1 MSVTFRQ
8 VERDEEV
15 EALAH
20 MAYHIW
26 NEYWPAI
33 IGQAQ
38 TDYMVE
44 KFQSLNAFAPTSPTM
59 ATSTSSS
66 CSTRTNAPRAGR
78 GDARADIHDQGDTV
92 AGRVN
97 DDIESDRD
105 GELARD
111 TEDSPAPPPSP
122 ASSATPADTWRRTR
136 TAFHLEDLP
145 AEGAPRGGP
154 VLGHHPL
161 LRAPRPRARP
171 GRPLPHGEQAQRD
184 GHPRLQSQG
193 LRGHRRRGNRHRRR
207 LHHGRLH
214 HGEEAG
220 LIQIGTS
227 ANGAI
232 TAPRARW
239 RRCPRRSG
247 RGRRRAGTRGPGR

>member
-44 KFQSLNAFAPTSPTM
+44 KFQSLNAFRTDIADNGYEYFFIMQHEDETPHELGA
-59 ATSTSSS
+59 ATH
-66 CSTRTNAPRAGR
+66 G
-78 GDARADIHDQGDTV
+78 ADIHDQGDTV

-105 GELARD
+105 GELARG
-111 TEDSPAPPPSP
+111 TEDFARTAAVPRIVGY
-122 ASSATPADTWRRTR
+122 TGGHVEADTNRFFISKIYLLKEHRG
-136 TAFHLEDLP
+136 
-145 AEGAPRGGP
+145 EGLCSAAIRFYERLARERG
-154 VLGHHPL
+154 LNAL
-161 LRAPRPRARP
+161 YL
-171 GRPLPHGEQAQRD
+171 
-184 GHPRLQSQG
+184 S
-193 LRGHRRRGNRHRRR
+193 
-207 LHHGRLH
+207 
-214 HGEEAG
+214 
-220 LIQIGTS
+220 LIHI
-227 ANGAI
+227 
-232 TAPRARW
+232 
-239 RRCPRRSG
+239 
-247 RGRRRAGTRGPGR
+247 